1 MNAGCR
7 PRVSVH
13 LHACHPLPCMPITLG
28 KAAVPGGQTPLAD
41 LGRLGSNSQASS
53 SSSNRS
59 PCSKVRRAVQTDCA
73 LQSVPFRPSK
83 LTVQYLPGT
92 TRSGNCL
99 LQPRRYTLTHND
111 LTGQLLLTIGQ
122 QYNKAQLSGWYN
134 RLLRDE
140 ILAYWQFGNGQP
152 VLHIECHVS
161 GEETWL
167 APPILRDY
175 IFRRE
180 MPLVLN
186 VINFAEAELL
196 ADNPAMADATVMVH
210 LSSHVQAYHAT
221 VPWGSLSDCSSW
233 QPPPQWSRTRR
244 ITTTVHPLSPTI
256 GSMSLTQRDLA
267 ALAAADE
274 ALQDQPCVLPA
285 SDIDSALQATSTE
298 GMASICQQQADM
310 AGCLPLKPHS
320 GTKPASAPPPDS
332 SHRKSRQNAACYRL
346 HVACTA
352 AVSGLPVHRH
362 TPVSSTTPFNPTHHS
377 TTPGL
382 SYHVPPRLSRSW

>member
-1 MNAGCR
+1 MA
-7 PRVSVH
+7 H
-13 LHACHPLPCMPITLG
+13 LAPLL
-28 KAAVPGGQTPLAD
+28 Q
-41 LGRLGSNSQASS
+41 
-53 SSSNRS
+53 
-59 PCSKVRRAVQTDCA
+59 DCA

-180 MPLVLN
+180 MPLVRKLVLSQLRASMLLAKSFYAKHRAFLQVLN

-210 LSSHVQAYHAT
+210 LSSHVQ
-221 VPWGSLSDCSSW
+221 V
-233 QPPPQWSRTRR
+233 
-244 ITTTVHPLSPTI
+244 
-256 GSMSLTQRDLA
+256 
-267 ALAAADE
+267 
-274 ALQDQPCVLPA
+274 
-285 SDIDSALQATSTE
+285 
-298 GMASICQQQADM
+298 
-310 AGCLPLKPHS
+310 GC
-320 GTKPASAPPPDS
+320 
-332 SHRKSRQNAACYRL
+332 
-346 HVACTA
+346 CTA
-352 AVSGLPVHRH
+352 LLVCSN
-362 TPVSSTTPFNPTHHS
+362 T
-377 TTPGL
+377 
-382 SYHVPPRLSRSW
+382 

>member
-1 MNAGCR
+1 M
-7 PRVSVH
+7 
-13 LHACHPLPCMPITLG
+13 
-28 KAAVPGGQTPLAD
+28 AD
-41 LGRLGSNSQASS
+41 IGRLGSNSQASS
-53 SSSNRS
+53 SSGNRS

-73 LQSVPFRPSK
+73 LQSVPFKPSK

-92 TRSGNCL
+92 ARSGNGL
-99 LQPRRYTLTHND
+99 LQPRQYTLTHND

-122 QYNKAQLSGWYN
+122 QYNAAQLSGWYN

-140 ILAYWQFGNGQP
+140 ILAYWQFDNGQP

-196 ADNPAMADATVMVH
+196 GDNPTMADAKVMVH

-221 VPWGSLSDCSSW
+221 VLWGSLSDCSSW
-233 QPPPQWSRTRR
+233 QPPPQWSRTRSV
-244 ITTTVHPLSPTI
+244 TTTVAPLTPSI
-256 GSMSLTQRDLA
+256 SVSLSQHDLTP
-267 ALAAADE
+267 LAAADE

-285 SDIDSALQATSTE
+285 SDIDSALQATSAGGLT
-298 GMASICQQQADM
+298 SICQQQADM
-310 AGCLPLKPHS
+310 ASSLPLKTHL
-320 GTKPASAPPPDS
+320 GTKAKVPASAPPPDGN
-332 SHRKSRQNAACYRL
+332 HRKSRPNAACYRL

-352 AVSGLPVHRH
+352 AVSGLPVHMH
-362 TPVSSTTPFNPTHHS
+362 TPVSSTAQHGHMHHS
-377 TTPGL
+377 IASGL
-382 SYHVPPRLSRSW
+382 SYHVPPRLSRYW